1 MKQKKSYYKNQ
12 TLYDFVDAGCGD
24 MNISMPA
31 NTKEECLDSLNKLD
45 DSIADWELLMELDSS
60 KENIND
66 CRCHIQQIKVE
77 KRNIIAKMK
86 AILAKTDTNISVGGT
101 VLA

>member
-1 MKQKKSYYKNQ
+1 MKNVKSYYKHQ
-12 TLYDFVDAGCGD
+12 TLYDFVDAGCGS

-31 NTKEECLDSLNKLD
+31 NTKEECTNSLNELD
-45 DSIADWELLMELDSS
+45 NSIADWELLMELDAS

-66 CRCHIQQIKVE
+66 CRCHIQQLKVE

-86 AILAKTDTNISVGGT
+86 AILSKTDTNISVGGT